1 MADTF
6 DSFARRVEQFHDA
19 LEGPPAKALLMKIGM
34 AAKGD
39 AAEAL
44 RADIGDMSMS
54 NWRRGKP
61 FDLAARFDILS
72 DSEVEVLPARKA
84 AGPWRVLEEGRKPG
98 GAYDLVQVGRRRK
111 DGTRRGKSRGRN
123 QGATA
128 GKGTWSDAL
137 AIMDAKTPG
146 RVNAEIENHLRRAFG
161 G

>member
-6 DSFARRVEQFHDA
+6 ASYAAKIGKFADA
-19 LEGPPAKALLMKIGM
+19 LEGPPAKALLVKIGM

-39 AAEAL
+39 AADAL
-44 RADIGDMSMS
+44 RGDIGDMSMS
-54 NWRRGKP
+54 HWRRGNP
-61 FDLAARFDILS
+61 FDLSARFDVLS
-72 DSEVEVLPARKA
+72 DSEVEVLPAKRA
-84 AGPWRVLEEGRKPG
+84 AGPWRVLEEGRRPG
-98 GAYDLVQVGRRRK
+98 GAFDLVQVGKRRK

-128 GKGTWSDAL
+128 AKNTWSDAL

-146 RVNAEIENHLRRAFG
+146 RVNDEIENHLRRAFG